1 LDGEGDVGER
11 TDGNESDFMRRGV
24 HQFDDEVGAPAGV
37 DFAFAGR
44 EVDIGE
50 AVPAVPE
57 LGGDQLL
64 KERMLSAGGDGDVT
78 AIGQGDHAQG
88 VIETL
93 LGSDVSG
100 DDGDRADVEF
110 GELRASMMAMASSVP
125 GSVSMMILRGAA
137 IEHGRKSPSNSRRP
151 KMDRHKECTKSR
163 GNDKGKLGRQEP
175 EARAVVRHW
184 K

>member
-1 LDGEGDVGER
+1 
-11 TDGNESDFMRRGV
+11 
-24 HQFDDEVGAPAGV
+24 
-37 DFAFAGR
+37 
-44 EVDIGE
+44 
-50 AVPAVPE
+50 VPE

-110 GELRASMMAMASSVP
+110 GGIEGEHDGHGIVGARVGVDDDLA
-125 GSVSMMILRGAA
+125 GSG
-137 IEHGRKSPSNSRRP
+137 
-151 KMDRHKECTKSR
+151 D
-163 GNDKGKLGRQEP
+163 
-175 EARAVVRHW
+175 
-184 K
+184 